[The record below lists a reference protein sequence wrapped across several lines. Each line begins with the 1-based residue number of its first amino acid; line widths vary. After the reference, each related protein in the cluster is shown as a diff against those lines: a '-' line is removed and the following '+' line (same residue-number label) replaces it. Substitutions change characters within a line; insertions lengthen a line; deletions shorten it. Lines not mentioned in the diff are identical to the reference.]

1 MDKSER
7 KFDILYSI
15 VRDYIKTAEPV
26 GSRTLEKKYNIGISS
41 ATIRNEMADL
51 EEMGFLLQPHT
62 SAGRIPSNKAYR
74 LYVDRFMKSVD
85 VDTYIKDDV
94 RELYSRYFG
103 ELNEVMQKTAQI
115 LTKLT
120 NLTALVTTPNIS
132 GLNIKDIR
140 LLHIDADRVLL
151 VVITKEGIVKNTEL
165 KLSLIPS
172 ANQLE
177 RLTNFLNL
185 CAKDMQTEISVK
197 SFANAIDALSAAEQ
211 KMLADVVEAIKV
223 LFNQDSASRLYS
235 SGITE
240 IFNYPEFSN
249 NMDKA
254 KNFLEAINRQE
265 LISQLMSEMSDDG
278 DGGLNIKIGE
288 ETQIEEL
295 SECSV
300 ISATYKLN
308 GKPIGSIG
316 LIGPTRIDY
325 DYCVSVIN
333 TLTNELTNHLNE
345 SIGGN
350 THDGKGE
357 REN

>member
-1 MDKSER
+1 MDKNER

-26 GSRTLEKKYNIGISS
+26 GSRTIEKKYNIGISS

-74 LYVDRFMKSVD
+74 LYVDRFMKSVNID
-85 VDTYIKDDV
+85 SYIKDDV
-94 RELYSRYFG
+94 RELYSNYFG

-120 NLTALVTTPNIS
+120 NLTSLVTTPNIS

-140 LLHIDADRVLL
+140 ILHIDANRVLL

-172 ANQLE
+172 AAQLE

-197 SFANAIDALSAAEQ
+197 SFANAIDALTHTEQ
-211 KMLADVVEAIKV
+211 KMLADIVEAIKV
-223 LFNQDSASRLYS
+223 MFNQDVSSRIYS
-235 SGITE
+235 DGITE
-240 IFNYPEFSN
+240 IFNYPEFRN
-249 NMDKA
+249 DMDKA
-254 KNFLEAINRQE
+254 KNFLEALNKRE
-265 LISQLMSEMSDDG
+265 LVSQLVSEMSEE
-278 DGGLNIKIGE
+278 GLNIKIGE
-288 ETQIEEL
+288 ETEIDEL
-295 SECSV
+295 SDCSV

-333 TLTNELTNHLNE
+333 TLTEELTNHLNE

-350 THDGKGE
+350 TQNGKGE
-357 REN
+357 

>member
-26 GSRTLEKKYNIGISS
+26 GSRTIEKKYNIGISS

-74 LYVDRFMKSVD
+74 LYVDRFMKSVNID
-85 VDTYIKDDV
+85 SYIKEDV
-94 RELYSRYFG
+94 RDLYSRYFG
-103 ELNEVMQKTAQI
+103 ELNEVMHKTAQI

-120 NLTALVTTPNIS
+120 NLTSLVTTPNIS

-140 LLHIDADRVLL
+140 IIHIDTDRVLL

-165 KLSLIPS
+165 KLSMIPS
-172 ANQLE
+172 STQLE

-197 SFANAIDALSAAEQ
+197 SFANAIDALTLSEQ
-211 KMLADVVEAIKV
+211 KMLGDIVEAIKV
-223 LFNQDSASRLYS
+223 LFNQEAGARFYAD
-235 SGITE
+235 GITE
-240 IFNYPEFSN
+240 IFNYPEFRN
-249 NMDKA
+249 DMDKA
-254 KNFLEAINRQE
+254 KNFLEALNKQE
-265 LISQLMSEMSDDG
+265 LVSQLINEMSDDG
-278 DGGLNIKIGE
+278 LSIKIGE
-288 ETQIEEL
+288 ETKIDEL
-295 SECSV
+295 SDCSV

-333 TLTNELTNHLNE
+333 TLTEELTNHLNE

-350 THDGKGE
+350 NQSGKGE
-357 REN
+357 